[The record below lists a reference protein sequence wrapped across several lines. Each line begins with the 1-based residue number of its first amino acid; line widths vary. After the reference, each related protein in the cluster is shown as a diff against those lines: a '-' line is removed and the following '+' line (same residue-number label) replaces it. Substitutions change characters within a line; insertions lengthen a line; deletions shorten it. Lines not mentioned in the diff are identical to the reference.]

1 MKRRT
6 LLKSMVA
13 PVIIGASAT
22 LLHSRLPAAATHT
35 LLDPNNPDDLYVIHR
50 KLNYRFDNGLVFW
63 YIQAVRNGLV
73 DSEFTPFWKMD
84 VGFIASV
91 RDLDDRRYEVKTMS
105 AIFYTDLETGK
116 LIDSFDNPYTGQ
128 KIPVRQPTLSV
139 SARAHNKTGLEA
151 RPPRP
156 GVDMKEYGDIG
167 PAWVIGDDVWCQA
180 DTGFR
185 IEANDERPQ
194 PTQVNDWFTYHG
206 SISEVSNPD
215 VQSAQATQN
224 FNDINTWPAWLNM
237 GDHPG
242 NYVSRG
248 FGRKVASMSA
258 MPESWQKLMKEQYP
272 KEFADPQSRIDG

>member
-1 MKRRT
+1 MKRRD
-6 LLKSMVA
+6 LLKSMAA
-13 PVIIGASAT
+13 PVILGT
-22 LLHSRLPAAATHT
+22 PAALLSPGLSSAAASG
-35 LLDPNNPDDLYVIHR
+35 LLDPNKPDDIYVIHR
-50 KLNYRFDNGLVFW
+50 KLNYRLDNGLVFW

-73 DSEFTPFWKMD
+73 NSQFTPFWKMD

-91 RDLDDRRYEVKTMS
+91 RDIDDMRYEVKTMS
-105 AIFYTDLETGK
+105 GIFYTDLKTGK
-116 LIDSFDNPYTGQ
+116 LIDSFDNPYTGER
-128 KIPVRQPTLSV
+128 IPVRQPTLSV
-139 SARAHNKTGLEA
+139 STRTHNRTGLES

-185 IEANDERPQ
+185 IEANEERPS

-206 SISEVSNPD
+206 SISEVSDPEVN
-215 VQSAQATQN
+215 SAEATQN

-237 GDHPG
+237 EDHPG

-248 FGRKVASMSA
+248 FGRKVSSMTA
-258 MPESWQKLMKEQYP
+258 MPESWQTIMKKQYP
-272 KEFADPQSRIDG
+272 REFADPQARIDE